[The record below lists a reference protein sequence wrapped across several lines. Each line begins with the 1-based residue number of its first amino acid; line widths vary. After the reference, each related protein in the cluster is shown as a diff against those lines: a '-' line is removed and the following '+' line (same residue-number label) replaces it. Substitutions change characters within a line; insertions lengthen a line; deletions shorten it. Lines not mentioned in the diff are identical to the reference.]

1 MKKQQLFI
9 IVFIALIFFIQVAKA
24 DDCGITNLASCIPE
38 KIFEFFLSVLNAPL
52 QPLLDWI
59 HSLMTE
65 PVNTGLFA
73 SIWSI
78 IVYILSLFYG
88 LILIFI
94 GFKFLFAGY
103 SPEQRESAKK
113 SLANIVIMMVL
124 IQASYVLYSIA
135 LQLAGGLT
143 SAVFNIIDPNFFILT
158 IDNLPNIALQ
168 FILTLP
174 YVVQLLITLVLLVLR
189 YVLVLSG
196 VVLFPIGIFCYFI
209 EPLQSYGK
217 LILNTLL
224 VIMIIPFFYT
234 IIFLASS
241 MLLQIPLFQNMKIVV
256 MIGAFTLVN
265 IGTLLSVA
273 FVIIK
278 AALKIATPI
287 MRVAGVVAKVAAL

>member
-1 MKKQQLFI
+1 MKKAQLMILVLVAFI
-9 IVFIALIFFIQVAKA
+9 LVSQVASA
-24 DDCGITNLASCIPE
+24 EECGITNLAACIPE

-52 QPLLDWI
+52 QPLLNWI

-65 PVNTGLFA
+65 PVNTSLFA

-88 LILIFI
+88 LFLLFI
-94 GFKFLFAGY
+94 GFKFLLAGY
-103 SPEQRESAKK
+103 SPEQRENAKR
-113 SLANIVIMMVL
+113 SLANIIIMMVL
-124 IQASYVLYSIA
+124 VQASYVLYSIA
-135 LQLAGGLT
+135 LQLSGGLT
-143 SAVFNIIDPNFFILT
+143 SAVFNIIDPHFFILT

-174 YVVQLLITLVLLVLR
+174 YVVQLLITLILLALR
-189 YVLVLSG
+189 YVIVLSG

-217 LILNTLL
+217 LILNAIF
-224 VIMIIPFFYT
+224 VVMIIPFFYA

-265 IGTLLSVA
+265 IGTLLLVV

-287 MRVAGVVAKVAAL
+287 MKVASIVEKVV

>member
-1 MKKQQLFI
+1 MKKTQLIILVLIAFI
-9 IVFIALIFFIQVAKA
+9 LVSQVASA
-24 DDCGITNLASCIPE
+24 EECGITNLASCIPE

-52 QPLLDWI
+52 QPLLNWI
-59 HSLMTE
+59 RDLMTE
-65 PVNTGLFA
+65 PVNTSLFA

-88 LILIFI
+88 LFLLFI
-94 GFKFLFAGY
+94 GFKFLIAGY
-103 SPEQRESAKK
+103 SPEQRENSKK
-113 SLANIVIMMVL
+113 SLANIIIMMVL
-124 IQASYVLYSIA
+124 VQASYVLYSVA
-135 LQLAGGLT
+135 LQLSGGLT
-143 SAVFNIIDPNFFILT
+143 SAIFNIIDPHFFILT

-189 YVLVLSG
+189 YVIVLSG

-209 EPLQSYGK
+209 EPLQGYGK
-217 LILNTLL
+217 LILNAIL
-224 VIMIIPFFYT
+224 VVMIIPFFYA

-256 MIGAFTLVN
+256 MIGAFFLVN
-265 IGTLLSVA
+265 IGTLLLIA

-278 AALKIATPI
+278 AALKVATPI
-287 MRVAGVVAKVAAL
+287 MRVTSVVAKVAAL